1 MKRLPLPSLSPHW
14 SGIGWDRT
22 APDTAGSNR
31 RSRARAIMIGVAT
44 LAMAMTTGSIRAETD
59 SVRVDRLFMWASAG
73 AIRYQDRVAPA
84 KDSLAAMGETAARWL
99 ARRMDA
105 TDARERRTL
114 ADIFEKMGPVGSPPL
129 IPYLDSSGIYMPQ
142 NAARCL
148 GLAKDT
154 SATLPLARQLDHSY
168 YGVRSEVATAI
179 GKINDRRG
187 MLPLLKRLDREEDS
201 DVRKS
206 CVVALGLLAD
216 PQSAGALIEALS
228 DPSFGVRQTAI
239 IALGNLKPPP
249 TEALIES
256 TRTMTGVGL
265 HGALVALGGCAES
278 KAQKFLFS
286 KLEDPSPMTRAFAVE
301 GLASH
306 PDKKIFKRVQ
316 KMRNKEND
324 PFVLAQITRLER
336 RFKP

>member
-1 MKRLPLPSLSPHW
+1 MGEAEMIRKHSPPVMA
-14 SGIGWDRT
+14 IGLLLLAIVLGGNT
-22 APDTAGSNR
+22 L
-31 RSRARAIMIGVAT
+31 SRAE
-44 LAMAMTTGSIRAETD
+44 SD
-59 SVRVDRLFMWASAG
+59 STRTNRLFMWASSG
-73 AIRYQDRVAPA
+73 EVRFQDKVAPA
-84 KDSLAAMGETAARWL
+84 KDSLAAMGEKAAKWL
-99 ARRMDA
+99 ARRLDA

-114 ADIFEKMGPVGSPPL
+114 ADIFEKMGPAGAPPL

-154 SATLPLARQLDHSY
+154 SATLPLTRQLDHSY
-168 YGVRSEVATAI
+168 YAVRSEVATAI

-187 MLPLLKRLDREEDS
+187 VAPLLKRLGHEEDS

-228 DPSFGVRQTAI
+228 DPFFGVRQTAI
-239 IALGNLKPPP
+239 ISLGQTKPFP

-256 TRTMTGVGL
+256 TRTLTGIAL
-265 HGALVALGGCAES
+265 HGALVALGGSPDS

-286 KLEDPSPMTRAFAVE
+286 KLEDLSPITRAFAVE
-301 GLASH
+301 GLAAH
-306 PDKKIFKRVQ
+306 PDKKTLKRVQ
-316 KMRNKEND
+316 KMRSKETD
-324 PFVLAQITRLER
+324 PFVLAQITRLEK